1 MCLHVALFSVLSVRL
16 PFAAN
21 AAETSCPCCNN
32 ARASDNNGKLAKYF
46 LRKPSFFLSQSTY
59 TAILPLPFHKTM
71 FSASVALRSLASVQ
85 ARRHVPQSMIRP
97 MSSYIL
103 DSFGSSRNN
112 STQWPITKSNM
123 VFNIVPQGFK
133 YVVERFGKM
142 HSIEDSGWFLAIP
155 LVDQI
160 AYVIDVRERAIDIP
174 PQSAITRDNV
184 SVEVSG
190 NLFVQFVDPERA
202 AYGAFNP
209 LYSVMQVR
217 DFKLV
222 PYRVV

>member
-1 MCLHVALFSVLSVRL
+1 
-16 PFAAN
+16 
-21 AAETSCPCCNN
+21 
-32 ARASDNNGKLAKYF
+32 
-46 LRKPSFFLSQSTY
+46 
-59 TAILPLPFHKTM
+59 
-71 FSASVALRSLASVQ
+71 
-85 ARRHVPQSMIRP
+85 
-97 MSSYIL
+97 
-103 DSFGSSRNN
+103 
-112 STQWPITKSNM
+112 
-123 VFNIVPQGFK
+123 
-133 YVVERFGKM
+133 M